1 MPNSLICL
9 DASIVVQA
17 LVNPK
22 NLAVRQQWSRWRVD
36 GQRFVAPSLQRY
48 EVTNALHRYQ
58 YGNQLGID
66 VIEDVLKI
74 FLSLPIA
81 HVDEQSDHQRAMEF
95 ARRFGRPAAYDA
107 HYLVLAERLGVEFWT
122 ADRRLA
128 NAVHHSL
135 SWVHLVGDDSATAN
149 GHG

>member
-22 NLAVRQQWSRWRVD
+22 NIAIRQQWERWRSH
-36 GQRFVAPSLQRY
+36 GQQFVAPSLQRY

-58 YGNQLGID
+58 HSNQLSID
-66 VIEDVLKI
+66 VIEETLHI
-74 FLSLPIA
+74 FLTLPIA
-81 HVDEQSDHQRAMEF
+81 YVDEQSDHQRAMEI

-107 HYLVLAERLGVEFWT
+107 HYIALAERLGIEFWT

-128 NAVHHSL
+128 NAVEHSL
-135 SWVHLVGDDSATAN
+135 SWVHLASDASDRSS
-149 GHG
+149 

>member
-17 LVNPK
+17 LVNL
-22 NLAVRQQWSRWRVD
+22 NNTAVRQQWGRWRALE
-36 GQRFVAPSLQRY
+36 QQFVAPSLQRY

-58 YGNQLGID
+58 HSNQLS
-66 VIEDVLKI
+66 VVAIENTLKL
-74 FLSLPIA
+74 FLTLPIA
-81 HVDEQSDHQRAMEF
+81 HVDELSDHQRAMEM

-107 HYLVLAERLGVEFWT
+107 HYLVLAERLGIEFWT

-128 NAVHHSL
+128 NAVQQSL
-135 SWVHLVGDDSATAN
+135 SWVHLVGE
-149 GHG
+149 